1 MTRLRVAFLCSLLST
16 VLAGSVAMRAQV
28 PISPPV
34 QGPEQPIPYSHKTHV
49 SRGLECRMCHVNPD
63 NGKLMTF
70 PATTTC
76 MGCHQTIAAD
86 RPSIQKLASFAAS
99 GQPIPW
105 VRVYQMPDYVYWKHG
120 THLAAGVTCGECHGP
135 VAEHDVT
142 TRETNVS
149 TMIGCVACHNR
160 KQAFTDC
167 GDCHAPRQ

>member
-1 MTRLRVAFLCSLLST
+1 MASSAQPHSRARCRRAYWRCWLSWL
-16 VLAGSVAMRAQV
+16 VRAWC
-28 PISPPV
+28 
-34 QGPEQPIPYSHKTHV
+34 
-49 SRGLECRMCHVNPD
+49 GLDCRMCHVNPD

-70 PATTTC
+70 PATTIC

-120 THLAAGVTCGECHGP
+120 THLAAGVTCAECHGP

-149 TMIGCVACHNR
+149 TMIGCVAL
-160 KQAFTDC
+160 KVA
-167 GDCHAPRQ
+167 GASPRSVGS